1 MKHVVTGGC
10 GFIGSHLVDSLI
22 ELGHEVVVLDDLST
36 SEGPYLNPVATLVQG
51 SVTDAALVASVTEGA
66 GCVFHTAA
74 WARIPRSI
82 QDPIGTHNVN
92 VNGTLNV
99 LQAARENGVPR
110 VVYSSSSSVYGDQT
124 THVMREDM
132 TPTPKSPYALQKL
145 IGEQYAA
152 MFARL
157 FDMRVV
163 SLRYFNVYGPRQA
176 TQGAYVLVIPHFLR
190 MRDAGKPLTVYGDG
204 HQTRGYTHVSDV
216 VRANLLAATADL
228 PAGENTAL
236 NIGPA
241 EEDLRQRDRRDDRRP
256 RRAHIPQPQGRI
268 RGAPQVRRLL
278 QGKGSHRLA
287 TPGLPPRSHPYPSQ
301 PPPLDIISVTP
312 ITRITVQTLLSTNAR
327 AILFLNAQDSSALTA
342 SCPYGRP

>member
-1 MKHVVTGGC
+1 MRHVVTGGC
-10 GFIGSHLVDSLI
+10 GFIGSHLVDRLI
-22 ELGHEVVVLDDLST
+22 DLGHEVVVLDDLST
-36 SEGPYLNPVATLVQG
+36 SEGPYLNPGATLVQG
-51 SVTDAALVASVTEGA
+51 SVTDPALVASVTEGA
-66 GCVFHTAA
+66 ECIFHTAA

-99 LQAARENGVPR
+99 LQAARDNGVPR
-110 VVYSSSSSVYGDQT
+110 VVYSSSSSVYGDQP
-124 THVMREDM
+124 THVMQEDM
-132 TPTPKSPYALQKL
+132 TPAPKSPYALQKL
-145 IGEQYAA
+145 IGEQYAG

-176 TQGAYVLVIPHFLR
+176 TKGAYVLVIPHFLR
-190 MRDAGKPLTVYGDG
+190 LRDAGKPLTVYGDG

-241 EEDLRQRDRRDDRRP
+241 EETSVNEIAAMIGGPVEHVYPNPRGEFEERRKSADNS
-256 RRAHIPQPQGRI
+256 RAKAMIGWQPQIPLREAI
-268 RGAPQVRRLL
+268 QT
-278 QGKGSHRLA
+278 LA
-287 TPGLPPRSHPYPSQ
+287 TPHP
-301 PPPLDIISVTP
+301 
-312 ITRITVQTLLSTNAR
+312 
-327 AILFLNAQDSSALTA
+327 
-342 SCPYGRP
+342 